1 MKVQQCKKCNADFVF
16 LKTKNDKAIPVDYDT
31 LTHED
36 MTNMSSGDVLFRF
49 GEHVS
54 HFATCPDAKKF
65 RKVKK

>member
-1 MKVQQCKKCNADFVF
+1 MKVQQCKKCNADIVF

-49 GEHVS
+49 GEHIS
-54 HFATCPDAKKF
+54 HFVTCPEAKKF

>member
-1 MKVQQCKKCNADFVF
+1 MKVQQCKKCNADIVF
-16 LKTKNDKAIPVDYDT
+16 LKTKNNKAIPVDYDT

-36 MTNMSSGDVLFRF
+36 MTNLSSGDVLFRF

-54 HFATCPDAKKF
+54 HFATCPDANKF